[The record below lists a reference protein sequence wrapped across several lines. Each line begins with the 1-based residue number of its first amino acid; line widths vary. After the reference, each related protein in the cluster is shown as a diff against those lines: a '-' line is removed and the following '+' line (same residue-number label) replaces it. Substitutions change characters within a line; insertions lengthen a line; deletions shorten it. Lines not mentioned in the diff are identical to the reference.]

1 MATDRTTIIRGPG
14 TATFGTVAIYDA
26 AGITADIETSSTDV
40 VSSVSGK
47 LDTIK
52 MDQIGKVSLTP
63 CGQISADIIA
73 ALFPHQSPVI
83 GASIFGA
90 TDTALHVHSVAGTKV
105 TFHAAALTKCPDLIL
120 SPVKT
125 AFSGS
130 AEFTA
135 LVAKGKE
142 PGDTGG
148 LYTVASATY
157 SGYPANTGLTGH
169 LYAGTWD
176 TFSITDTIE
185 GWTVSV
191 ELALQP
197 ISVDSIGTID
207 MLLTGVTVR
216 AKCRPVGPTEATLLA
231 ALPALT
237 ARGQSLATANDLVIT
252 APNPGLTVTLKN
264 ASLMTG
270 PLAWGTTEL
279 RIGEIGFLAHRE
291 FSAGTPG
298 DLYTI
303 AATAVPEG

>member
-1 MATDRTTIIRGPG
+1 
-14 TATFGTVAIYDA
+14 VVLYDA
-26 AGITADIETSSTDV
+26 AGITADIETSSSDI

-52 MDQIGKVSLTP
+52 MDQIGKISLTP
-63 CGQISADIIA
+63 CGEISDDIIE
-73 ALFPHQSPVI
+73 ALFPHQNPVI

-90 TDTALHVHSVAGTKV
+90 SDTELSILSKAGTQV

-135 LVAKGKE
+135 LVAKGKA
-142 PGDTGG
+142 PGDAGG
-148 LYTVASATY
+148 LYTVGSGTY
-157 SGYPANTGLTGH
+157 AGYPDTPPTGR
-169 LYAGTWD
+169 LYTGTWGS
-176 TFSITDTIE
+176 FSIADTIE

-191 ELALQP
+191 EISVSP
-197 ISVDSIGTID
+197 ISVDSVGTID
-207 MLLTGVTVR
+207 MVLTGVTVR
-216 AKCRPVGPTEATLLA
+216 AKCRPVGPTEAIILA

-237 ARGQSLATANDLVIT
+237 ARGQSLKTANDLVIA
-252 APNPGLTVTLKN
+252 APSPGLAVTLKN

-270 PLAWGTTEL
+270 PLAWGSTEL
-279 RIGEIGFLAHRE
+279 RIGEIGFLAHRA
-291 FSAGTPG
+291 FAAGTPG

-303 AATAVPEG
+303 AAAVA

>member
-14 TATFGTVAIYDA
+14 TATFGTVALYDA
-26 AGITADIETSSTDV
+26 AGITADIETSSSDI

-52 MDQIGKVSLTP
+52 MDQIGKISLTP

-90 TDTALHVHSVAGTKV
+90 TDVALAVHSVAGTKV

-120 SPVKT
+120 SPAKT
-125 AFSGS
+125 AFGGN

-135 LVAKGKE
+135 LVAKGKA

-148 LYTVASATY
+148 LYTVASGTY
-157 SGYPANTGLTGH
+157 AGYPLNTGLTGH
-169 LYAGTWD
+169 VYTATWGS
-176 TFSITDTIE
+176 FSITDTID

-191 ELALQP
+191 ELSVSP
-197 ISVDSIGTID
+197 ISVDTLGTID
-207 MLLTGVTVR
+207 MVLTGVTVR
-216 AKCRPVGPTEATLLA
+216 AKCKPVGPTEATLLA

-237 ARGQSLATANDLVIT
+237 ARGQSLATADDLVIT
-252 APNPGLTVTLKN
+252 AASPGLTATLKN
-264 ASLMTG
+264 ASLVTG

-291 FSAGTPG
+291 FTAGTPG

-303 AATAVPEG
+303 AATAGA